1 MQWCAKLTNQIEEK
15 QAEQDIVDRVPEL
28 RQLHTDIDNA
38 THKLESAIQKY
49 NQAEINLNAAV
60 KNIDDKVDTINTHI
74 DKVIEETS
82 NKLTITIHAT
92 DADMHRI
99 KGMFDKERK
108 WVTEQMFQ
116 NIVDANK
123 AYAEARK
130 AARKNYEEFDGI
142 WLGRYMQW
150 VGGFFFLKGI
160 VTVVAMICTLVGK

>member
-1 MQWCAKLTNQIEEK
+1 M
-15 QAEQDIVDRVPEL
+15 PEL

-142 WLGRYMQW
+142 
-150 VGGFFFLKGI
+150 
-160 VTVVAMICTLVGK
+160 